1 MKSKILILGKGYI
14 GDKLRSVL
22 DCNVSGARIS
32 SFKEAEKEILKYS
45 PKVIINCIGHIG
57 KNVDYCEL
65 DKDKTL
71 FSNAFLPVILAEV
84 ALRNHIKLVHISSG
98 CIYNFEYGVTK
109 PITENK
115 IPDFFDLFYSRSKI
129 YSEGALSAPMQ
140 SYNILI
146 ARIRVPLDN
155 VSHPKNILNKLIN
168 YKTVIDIPNSVTYIP
183 DFVKA
188 LEYLIKINARGVYN
202 IVNKGALRYPV
213 LLDEYRKYRPDFK
226 YKIISYK
233 KMGLVRTNLILSTA
247 KLEGTGFRVRKIEE
261 VIPECVENFVKS

>member
-1 MKSKILILGKGYI
+1 MKSNILILGKGYI

-22 DCNVSGARIS
+22 NCNISGAKIG
-32 SFKEAEKEILKYS
+32 SFKEAEKEILKYK

-84 ALRNHIKLVHISSG
+84 ALRNRMKLVHISSG
-98 CIYNFEYGVTK
+98 CIYNYEYGVTK

-115 IPDFFDLFYSRSKI
+115 VPDFFNLFYSRSKI
-129 YSEGALSAPMQ
+129 YSERALLPLADR
-140 SYNILI
+140 YNILI
-146 ARIRVPLDN
+146 ARIRIPLDN

-188 LEYLIKINARGVYN
+188 VRYLIKIDARGVYN
-202 IVNKGALRYPV
+202 IVNKGTLRYPK
-213 LLDEYRKYRPDFK
+213 LLDEYRKYCPDFK
-226 YKIISYK
+226 YKLISYK
-233 KMGLVRTNLILSTA
+233 KMGLVRTNLILSSA
-247 KLEGTGFRVRKIEE
+247 KLENTGFKVRNIDE
-261 VIPECVENFVKS
+261 VIPECVENFVKF